1 MYRRGLFLLL
11 DNFSTTL
18 FLFRIISHINK
29 AYFFNNHLN
38 QLKNILFDGKI
49 CLGELECKSFVEE
62 KTLDTWK

>member
-18 FLFRIISHINK
+18 FLLRIISHINK

-38 QLKNILFDGKI
+38 QLKNILFDGTSF
-49 CLGELECKSFVEE
+49 KSLRLR
-62 KTLDTWK
+62 KLLD

>member
-18 FLFRIISHINK
+18 FLLRIISHIYK

-38 QLKNILFDGKI
+38 QLKNILFDGTSF
-49 CLGELECKSFVEE
+49 KSLRLR
-62 KTLDTWK
+62 KLLD